1 MLERFFWL
9 CGGWIVEGESRGR
22 KLVMIIVKFR
32 GEMEIVWGKREEKI
46 DGVERVEFGDGDR
59 VESIE
64 GLWIFR

>member
-32 GEMEIVWGKREEKI
+32 GEMEIV
-46 DGVERVEFGDGDR
+46 
-59 VESIE
+59 
-64 GLWIFR
+64 